1 MSQDNREEVQAVPVN
16 TCFLCGKRSGNLTD
30 NLGHMERQHSFFV
43 PHKKAAHIQELMEY
57 IGDKVG
63 PGTSADSGLREQL
76 VGPGTS
82 ADSGLTLAAYARTDA
97 AYATVRPLAD

>member
-1 MSQDNREEVQAVPVN
+1 
-16 TCFLCGKRSGNLTD
+16 
-30 NLGHMERQHSFFV
+30 MERQHSFFV

-63 PGTSADSGLREQL
+63 PGTSADSGL
-76 VGPGTS
+76 
-82 ADSGLTLAAYARTDA
+82 TLAAYARTDA